1 MNDSKRT
8 TLKIIAEKTGV
19 SVTTVSRVLN
29 GQATRYRISKET
41 SEKIYKCAKELHYTP
56 DSLARGLRLKRTHII
71 GLIIPDISN
80 PFFAT
85 IAYNIEVEAR
95 KAGYSIMLCDSEE
108 NTELEIESIKLLQS
122 RKVDGL
128 LICPVGQKSEHLER
142 LHNEGIPLVIV
153 DRYFPDLP
161 FSYVVSDNYN
171 GAKAAVEYLIENG
184 HKKIACI
191 QGLLNTR
198 VNDDRVRGYKDAHIK
213 HGLTIDETLIV
224 GDSFG
229 EKNGYI
235 GAKLILSRSSPTA
248 IFAASNLIALGSL
261 RAISEEGFKIP
272 DDISIISFDDQPYT
286 EYLATPLTTIAQ
298 PHSEMG
304 QIAVKLIIEQIESKG
319 NFNPVKLKLPTK
331 LIKRKSVK
339 RLS

>member
-1 MNDSKRT
+1 MS
-8 TLKIIAEKTGV
+8 GW
-19 SVTTVSRVLN
+19 
-29 GQATRYRISKET
+29 
-41 SEKIYKCAKELHYTP
+41 P
-56 DSLARGLRLKRTHII
+56 
-71 GLIIPDISN
+71 
-80 PFFAT
+80 
-85 IAYNIEVEAR
+85 
-95 KAGYSIMLCDSEE
+95 
-108 NTELEIESIKLLQS
+108 
-122 RKVDGL
+122 
-128 LICPVGQKSEHLER
+128 KSEHLER